1 MAETQ
6 YGVTSYRWVILGVFM
21 FVGALTQ
28 LLWINFASISSNAA
42 VYYGVTTDEIDLL
55 SLIFMIV
62 YIGLAI
68 PSAWVIDAK
77 GFKIGAGLG
86 AILTGVFGLL
96 RIFAGANYTLVFIFQ
111 AGIAIGQ
118 PFVMN
123 AISKLSAQWFP
134 EGERAVAT
142 GLGTMSL
149 FIGIFFGMLLP
160 PILYNIGGVPTVVI
174 VLGIVAVIGMLTF
187 LLFVRE
193 KPEKPP
199 SPAAIEEKTFVIEG
213 IKKLFRMRD
222 FLILMVLFLIGMGAF
237 NAIATFIEPIVGIR
251 GDAGIVGALIIV
263 GGIFGAIVMS
273 GFSDKYRKRKIFI
286 LISIG
291 ASVPLLLAITYV
303 APYALLL
310 VVAVLFGFFLM
321 SSLPIGLE
329 YAAEQTAPV
338 PEGTSN
344 GLLIMMGQIGGIVFI
359 ISFLDLNATNFFIA
373 MLILTGLL
381 ALSFALCLLLKERP
395 FSEKPE

>member
-395 FSEKPE
+395 LSEKPE

>member
-1 MAETQ
+1 VAETQ